1 MITQRS
7 KHLHEHIQSDG
18 CALMS
23 AAFFVNQYTLK
34 DMTTERI
41 NEVYEQG
48 LELGF
53 MKERSFMQDWARVF
67 DALGMRVAY
76 LGHKPPEWKPLDDQF
91 EILLFH
97 YVPKNWFHF
106 VCGDGNGRV
115 TYDPWGSAGPGFSG
129 AKTTQFGELVSKRG
143 FRREGW

>member
-1 MITQRS
+1 MIVQRS
-7 KHLHEHIQSDG
+7 SALHPHIQSDG

-23 AAFFVNQYTLK
+23 AAFFVNQYTLR
-34 DMTTERI
+34 DMTPDHI

-48 LELGF
+48 LEVGF

-76 LGHKPPEWKPLDDQF
+76 LGHKEPEWKPANDEL
-91 EILLFH
+91 EILLF
-97 YVPKNWFHF
+97 YYAPRQWWHF
-106 VCGDGNGRV
+106 VCGDGEGRV

-129 AKTTQFGELVSKRG
+129 AKTTALGSLQSKRG
-143 FRREGW
+143 FRRV